1 MFERRKVYGRVGV
14 GMRTGGRWARNRGGV
29 FDVADVWLGGVV
41 GGCARSVAVSAQ
53 WFAWRRA

>member
-29 FDVADVWLGGVV
+29 FDVSDVWLGGVV
-41 GGCARSVAVSAQ
+41 GGVC
-53 WFAWRRA
+53 